1 MSIEGKN
8 YLMTNL
14 INNYLDNAIRRNFM
28 KLTTDMQSG
37 IFIVRIAGELDLSSV
52 SEFRQTVDKV
62 LNNQRSKYLLMNLE
76 QLTFIDSSGLGA
88 ILGRYKKVNLLGG
101 KILVTNVQPQITRIF
116 ELSGLLKILAIY
128 PTEAEALEQV

>member
-1 MSIEGKN
+1 
-8 YLMTNL
+8 
-14 INNYLDNAIRRNFM
+14 M

-37 IFIVRIAGELDLSSV
+37 IFIVRIVGELDLSSV
-52 SEFRQTVDKV
+52 SEFRETVDRV

-101 KILVTNVQPQITRIF
+101 RILVTNVQPQITRIF
-116 ELSGLLKILAIY
+116 ELSGLLKILAVY

>member
-1 MSIEGKN
+1 
-8 YLMTNL
+8 
-14 INNYLDNAIRRNFM
+14 M

-52 SEFRQTVDKV
+52 NEFRQTVDKV
-62 LNNQRSKYLLMNLE
+62 LDNQRSKYLLMNLE

-101 KILVTNVQPQITRIF
+101 RILVTNVKPQITRIF
-116 ELSGLLKILAIY
+116 ELSGLLKILAVY

>member
-1 MSIEGKN
+1 
-8 YLMTNL
+8 
-14 INNYLDNAIRRNFM
+14 M

-37 IFIVRIAGELDLSSV
+37 IFIVRIEGELDLSSV
-52 SEFRQTVDKV
+52 GEFRQTVDEV
-62 LNNQRSKYLLMNLE
+62 LDNQRSKYLLMNLE

-101 KILVTNVQPQITRIF
+101 RILVTNIKPQITRIF
-116 ELSGLLKILAIY
+116 ELSGLHKILAVY